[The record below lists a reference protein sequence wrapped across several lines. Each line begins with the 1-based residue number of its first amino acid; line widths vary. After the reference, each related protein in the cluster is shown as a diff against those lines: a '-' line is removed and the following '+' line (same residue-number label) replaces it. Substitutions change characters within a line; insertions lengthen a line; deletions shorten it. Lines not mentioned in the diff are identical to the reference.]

1 MCTSVLEFIKN
12 PNKYYFLDNQKIIIQ
27 DVPHIKLD
35 DIVFLQSE
43 KLKGKTILRWLK
55 EPIGSHSPDNFLKV
69 IEKLEY
75 IRSLNL
81 ERAIN
86 YKESIGEY
94 IYYNLI
100 IHISPLGWEHIN
112 ILGEYTFNLNELETK
127 ELHRPL
133 NI

>member
-1 MCTSVLEFIKN
+1 M
-12 PNKYYFLDNQKIIIQ
+12 
-27 DVPHIKLD
+27 
-35 DIVFLQSE
+35 
-43 KLKGKTILRWLK
+43 K

-112 ILGEYTFNLNELETK
+112 ILGEYTFNLNEVETK